1 MASGSSVS
9 DMGELFIQRPGGR
22 TSRYLIDGSVIEQLQ
37 GLTIDWCDKC
47 DKWKP
52 LEGGH
57 YVQSDG
63 LAMIWLC
70 QECK

>member
-52 LEGGH
+52 LEGGY